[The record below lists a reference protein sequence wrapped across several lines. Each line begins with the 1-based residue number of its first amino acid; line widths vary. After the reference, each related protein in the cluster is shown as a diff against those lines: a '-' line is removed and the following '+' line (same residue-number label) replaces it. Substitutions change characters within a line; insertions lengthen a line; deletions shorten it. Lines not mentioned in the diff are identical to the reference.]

1 VALPDGVDGALA
13 VLVEK
18 FAPLAGPFAGCDDEG
33 RLDLGSLVGKSGIV
47 LTRHGVFLRL
57 GQQGREE
64 VRFGSESV
72 IVLEILASLGNEL
85 ALHSENEDL
94 KRAWRSVVDG
104 SEILPMPVNDWTGD
118 GRDDTT
124 LAEAVWYS
132 DRIGQDVE
140 YYVSAAKWLRAR
152 QYLYAMKQLSA
163 EPTRE
168 EYDFASELVLPPPEE
183 IDILVAAAAAG
194 FGQDVEEFVR
204 DAVSDRNISV
214 RQEVVFKRWY
224 GLKREDS
231 IPSP

>member
-1 VALPDGVDGALA
+1 VDGALS

-18 FAPLAGPFAGCDDEG
+18 FGPLAGPFAGCDDEG
-33 RLDLGSLVGKSGIV
+33 HLDLGGLVGKSGIV

-57 GQQGREE
+57 AQQEREE

-85 ALHSENEDL
+85 ALHSADKDL

-104 SEILPMPVNDWTGD
+104 SEILPMSANDWTSE

-140 YYVSAAKWLRAR
+140 YYVRAAKWLRAR
-152 QYLYAMKQLSA
+152 QYLYAMKQLPD
-163 EPTRE
+163 EPTRD

-183 IDILVAAAAAG
+183 IDMLVAAAAAG
-194 FGQDVEEFVR
+194 FGQDVGAFVR

-214 RQEVVFKRWY
+214 RQEVVFRRWY